1 LKDWIYTNL
10 DFGIDL
16 DTRVALVGPN
26 GAGKSTLLK
35 LIDNQ
40 LLPTKGQ
47 IRRNAHLRMGRYH
60 QHLAEQLDLNLSALD
75 YMMKCFPDVTE
86 KEDMRR
92 IIGRFGLTGRQ
103 QICPMRNLSDGQRCR
118 VCFAWLAWQTPHLLL
133 LDEPTNHLGNKNNQL
148 NILSLFSFFSFLIY
162 RYRNN

>member
-1 LKDWIYTNL
+1 
-10 DFGIDL
+10 
-16 DTRVALVGPN
+16 
-26 GAGKSTLLK
+26 
-35 LIDNQ
+35 
-40 LLPTKGQ
+40 
-47 IRRNAHLRMGRYH
+47 MGRYH

-118 VCFAWLAWQTPHLLL
+118 VCFAWLAWQCPHLLL
-133 LDEPTNHLGNKNNQL
+133 LDEPTNHLGKRKTDPLYTKSN
-148 NILSLFSFFSFLIY
+148 SFLFCGIDIETIDALADAI
-162 RYRNN
+162 RNFSGGMVLVSHDFRLIRQVIKMEMILINIEI